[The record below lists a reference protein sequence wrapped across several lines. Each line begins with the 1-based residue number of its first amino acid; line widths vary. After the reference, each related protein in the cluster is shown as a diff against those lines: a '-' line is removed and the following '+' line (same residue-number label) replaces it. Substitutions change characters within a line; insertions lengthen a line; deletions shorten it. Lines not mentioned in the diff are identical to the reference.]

1 MLTSQISLYCT
12 NFYKLIMRK
21 LFVIIF
27 SFSILLIPCSMSGQ
41 SQVRNS
47 VKTGYFL
54 IDDAIYIQDDD
65 ATLLDDWIEEGLH
78 ILFESVNDSLIIS
91 IDIGGR
97 DKIYFLGM
105 AKAIDN
111 PGFIASNSQAEFYH
125 WIFISRIKEGLH
137 NAYIH
142 KEYVEESLEE
152 LGYKL
157 YFINIIFTDQTEFQF
172 YGYEL
177 ESDG

>member
-1 MLTSQISLYCT
+1 
-12 NFYKLIMRK
+12 MRK
-21 LFVIIF
+21 FFVILF
-27 SFSILLIPCSMSGQ
+27 SISILLAPCSMSGQ
-41 SQVRNS
+41 SQVLRNFE
-47 VKTGYFL
+47 KTGYFL

-65 ATLLDDWIEEGLH
+65 AISLDDWIEEGLH
-78 ILFESVNDSLIIS
+78 ILFERVNDSLIIS

-97 DKIYFLGM
+97 DKIYFMGM
-105 AKAIDN
+105 AKAINN
-111 PGFIASNSQAEFYH
+111 PGFIASNLQAEFYH

-142 KEYVEESLEE
+142 KEYVDESLEE

-157 YFINIIFTDQTEFQF
+157 YFINIIFTDETEFQF

-177 ESDG
+177 EPDDQGKR

>member
-1 MLTSQISLYCT
+1 
-12 NFYKLIMRK
+12 MRK
-21 LFVIIF
+21 FFVILF
-27 SFSILLIPCSMSGQ
+27 SISILLSPCSLSGQ
-41 SQVRNS
+41 NIERGNS
-47 VKTGYFL
+47 EKAGYFL
-54 IDDAIYIQDDD
+54 IDDAFYIEEDD
-65 ATLLDDWIEEGLH
+65 AVFLDDWIEQGLH
-78 ILFESVNDSLIIS
+78 VLFELVNDSLVIS

-105 AKAIDN
+105 AKTIDN

-137 NAYIH
+137 DAYIH
-142 KEYVEESLEE
+142 KEYVDESLEK

-157 YFINIIFTDQTEFQF
+157 YFINILFPDQSEFQF

-177 ESDG
+177 KSDE

>member
-1 MLTSQISLYCT
+1 
-12 NFYKLIMRK
+12 MRK
-21 LFVIIF
+21 FFVILF
-27 SFSILLIPCSMSGQ
+27 SFFIFLAPCSMSGQ
-41 SQVRNS
+41 SQVLRNS
-47 VKTGYFL
+47 DKTGYFL

-65 ATLLDDWIEEGLH
+65 ATSLDDWIEEGLH
-78 ILFESVNDSLIIS
+78 VLFEIVNDSLIVS

-97 DKIYFLGM
+97 DKIYFMGI

-142 KEYVEESLEE
+142 KEYVDKSLEE

-172 YGYEL
+172 YGYAL
-177 ESDG
+177 ESENQRRR